1 MNIPSLEDN
10 IKAELKYISDMEET
24 LTNTYGFKH
33 GWLQERIKES
43 KEALDKHKQLIRDIK
58 LNDLDIYEDD

>member
-10 IKAELKYISDMEET
+10 IKAELKYLADMEET

-43 KEALDKHKQLIRDIK
+43 KETLDKHKQMIRDIK
-58 LNDLDIYEDD
+58 LNDLDI